1 MAKKEVTAYFQKI
14 AELGGTMPENLP
26 TPEKSAKAL
35 KKERLKG
42 VTKKSLVYLF
52 FSNSVLCLDLF
63 IYPLQFPCCIITPFF
78 INREITLLHDNS
90 CRPVN
95 LSFQRIISKMRFL

>member
-1 MAKKEVTAYFQKI
+1 MAKKKVTAYSQKI

-35 KKERLKG
+35 KK
-42 VTKKSLVYLF
+42 SLVYLF
-52 FSNSVLCLDLF
+52 FFPNSVLCLDLF